1 MSWIDQE
8 HNFKFITILLDKHE
22 AILSQER
29 EQHEQVVGKKI
40 NDLQGTIHSR
50 PILFTSD

>member
-1 MSWIDQE
+1 MNQK

-22 AILSQER
+22 ATLSQER

-40 NDLQGTIHSR
+40 NDLQGTIHSSS
-50 PILFTSD
+50 ISFTSD